1 MIFKY
6 SLPLLVILLL
16 ISCGKDDNIEEPSN
30 DVSFSVN
37 SILNNSG
44 RISVNSLDNAAFLL
58 ITIEKT
64 DGSSTDYFLEK
75 IELYLVDNEFIS
87 KKITLPIGDYN
98 LTEFFVLDSENNITH
113 IAPLEGS
120 EQAQNVNDPLP
131 IEFTVLTDQI
141 TSINVEV
148 ISSEDLSLEGFG
160 LAGFNLSEI
169 DLFNFLI
176 SVSEQSNHAHLLDG
190 TLTIVSDEYQFN
202 KELLAITNNSIVI
215 KDGFSSYEV
224 TIEKE
229 GYEPYSYSFT
239 RDSLGHYETVPLVI
253 ELITEGQNDLVDCR
267 DGEVYKTI
275 EIGNQTWMAENLR
288 ATKYTD
294 GADIIYGPLIGG
306 TWQNVSEGLY
316 AWYED
321 NSDLGLIYGALYNWE
336 AVASNKLCP
345 CDWHVPTE
353 SEWLELFDYVGGQD
367 IAGGK
372 LKEVGFAHWSS
383 PNTDATDEFSFTALP
398 NGIRFFW
405 GDFNQLYTYSYWWT
419 STQATSASS
428 SAVYASFSYAYDQAD
443 LFDYSKFTG
452 IGVRCVKD

>member
-113 IAPLEGS
+113 IAPLEGA

-190 TLTIVSDEYQFN
+190 TLTIASDEYQFN

-229 GYEPYSYSFT
+229 GYEPYNYSFT

-306 TWQNVSEGLY
+306 TWQNVSECFG
-316 AWYED
+316 
-321 NSDLGLIYGALYNWE
+321 
-336 AVASNKLCP
+336 
-345 CDWHVPTE
+345 
-353 SEWLELFDYVGGQD
+353 
-367 IAGGK
+367 
-372 LKEVGFAHWSS
+372 
-383 PNTDATDEFSFTALP
+383 
-398 NGIRFFW
+398 RFICM
-405 GDFNQLYTYSYWWT
+405 
-419 STQATSASS
+419 
-428 SAVYASFSYAYDQAD
+428 V
-443 LFDYSKFTG
+443 
-452 IGVRCVKD
+452 